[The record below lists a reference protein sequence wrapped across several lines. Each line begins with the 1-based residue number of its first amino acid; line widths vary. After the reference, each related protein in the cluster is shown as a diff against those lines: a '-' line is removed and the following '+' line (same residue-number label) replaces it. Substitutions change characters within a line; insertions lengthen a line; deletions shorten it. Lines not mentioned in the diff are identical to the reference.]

1 MENKIEH
8 RMFKAELRTNA
19 DGSPEITGYAAVFN
33 VPTDIGSFREEI
45 APGAFSRALA
55 EKQDVRC
62 LMNHDP
68 NCVLGRTKNGT
79 LTMEEDNTGLKF
91 KNTPPDTQLG
101 RDSHTLVKRGDIDQC
116 SFAFIVREEDVN
128 YGPNGTC
135 TRTVKDVDLMDVSIV
150 TYPAYESTSCEAR
163 SLAAVAEEC
172 KKKSKPADIG
182 TKPDGKDPHND
193 TPDATDTPSNNS
205 KENDPATAVTPTRS
219 EQWYKTY
226 LLRVEQDLGADSG
239 SPHEED
245 PDSDEVGDRCD
256 CRCGKAGCA
265 SRVDQKLGA
274 DAGTAH

>member
-1 MENKIEH
+1 MANGKIEH

-19 DGSPEITGYAAVFN
+19 DGEPEITGYAAVFN
-33 VPTDIGSFREEI
+33 VATDLGFFHEEI

-68 NCVLGRTKNGT
+68 NRVLGRTKNGT
-79 LTMEEDNTGLKF
+79 LTLAEDNTGLKF

-101 RDSHTLVKRGDIDQC
+101 KDCHTLVKRGDIDQC
-116 SFAFIVREEDVN
+116 SFAFVVKSEDVT
-128 YGPNGTC
+128 YGDNGDC
-135 TRTVKDVDLMDVSIV
+135 LRTVKDVDLMDVSIV

-163 SLAAVAEEC
+163 SLADVAEQC
-172 KKKSKPADIG
+172 KKKSKDLG

-193 TPDATDTPSNNS
+193 TPDATDTPSNT
-205 KENDPATAVTPTRS
+205 KPNDPATAVTPSRS
-219 EQWYKTY
+219 KEWYLTY
-226 LLRVEQDLGADSG
+226 IARMD
-239 SPHEED
+239 
-245 PDSDEVGDRCD
+245 DEVGDHGDESEDEPGDESDDRCN

-274 DAGTAH
+274 DSGTAH